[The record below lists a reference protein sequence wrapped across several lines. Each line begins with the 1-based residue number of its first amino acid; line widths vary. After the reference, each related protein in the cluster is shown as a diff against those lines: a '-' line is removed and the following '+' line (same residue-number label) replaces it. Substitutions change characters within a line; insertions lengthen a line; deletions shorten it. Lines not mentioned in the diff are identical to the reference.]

1 MAVIDWRNKPL
12 PEGHPFKGTTILF
25 GQKRPASPA
34 VPSVRLTDPPVR
46 ERFETQYE
54 YEDAIAVWRERV
66 GRIRAMEARAK
77 VAGADLDDQ
86 GETK

>member
-1 MAVIDWRNKPL
+1 MTVVDWRNKPL

-25 GQKRPASPA
+25 GQTRPASPA
-34 VPSVRLTDPPVR
+34 VPSARLPDPPMR

-54 YEDAIAVWRERV
+54 YEDAIAAWRERV
-66 GRIRAMEARAK
+66 GRIEAMEAPAK
-77 VAGADLDDQ
+77 SAGADLDEQ